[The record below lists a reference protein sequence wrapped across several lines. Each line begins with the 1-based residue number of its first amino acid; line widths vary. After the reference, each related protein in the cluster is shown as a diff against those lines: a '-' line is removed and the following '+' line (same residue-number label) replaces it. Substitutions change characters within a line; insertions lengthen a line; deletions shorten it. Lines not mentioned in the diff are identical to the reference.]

1 MTSEEKQNFYKNKV
15 IAGPMVKASSLIFRL
30 TSLDYGADLVFSPGL
45 TDLSINQSKVKE
57 EDGIYTLY
65 REEGTQKK
73 YIFKTVP
80 EEKDKLVLQLVSVDG
95 PNAALSAQIVD
106 NFVSAYDINC
116 GCPEKFACHRGGG
129 SKITIDS
136 MVDIIKTLNNTTS
149 HPISVKIRI
158 RDTLEETLQ
167 FAHAA
172 EQSGVSA
179 ITIHGRLVE
188 NKRSGDV
195 DFDHMKQAFDDIK
208 VAKIGNGGITSL
220 AEGADMKLKTGCDSI
235 MICSS
240 AMKNPSIFSGT
251 LEKVPDVLNK
261 MIDFAE
267 KYKEN
272 YEDAVYSL
280 REVCTSNKS
289 FNRRI
294 DPILHG
300 VNTLAGFRESIIKAQ
315 ET

>member
-30 TSLDYGADLVFSPGL
+30 SSLHYGADLVFSPGL
-45 TDLSINQSKVKE
+45 TDLSISQSKVRE
-57 EDGIYTLY
+57 ENGIYTLY
-65 REEGTQKK
+65 RDDGNQKR
-73 YIFKTVP
+73 YVFKTVP
-80 EEKDKLVLQLVSVDG
+80 EEKEKLVLQLVSVDG
-95 PNAALSAQIVD
+95 PNASLAAQIVD
-106 NFVSAYDINC
+106 NFVSAYDLNC

-188 NKRSGDV
+188 NKRCGDV
-195 DFDHMKQAFDDIK
+195 DLDHMKQAFDDIK
-208 VAKIGNGGITSL
+208 VAKIANGGIKSL
-220 AEGADMKLKTGCDSI
+220 ADGADMKLKTGCDSI

-240 AMKNPSIFSGT
+240 AMKNPSVFSGT
-251 LEKVPDVLNK
+251 LKEVPDVLNT

-267 KYKEN
+267 KYREN
-272 YEDAVYSL
+272 YEDAIYSL
-280 REVCTSNKS
+280 REVCTSSKAFNK
-289 FNRRI
+289 RI
-294 DPILHG
+294 DPLLHG
-300 VNTLAGFRESIIKAQ
+300 IKTLTDFRRSVTEAQ
-315 ET
+315 KP